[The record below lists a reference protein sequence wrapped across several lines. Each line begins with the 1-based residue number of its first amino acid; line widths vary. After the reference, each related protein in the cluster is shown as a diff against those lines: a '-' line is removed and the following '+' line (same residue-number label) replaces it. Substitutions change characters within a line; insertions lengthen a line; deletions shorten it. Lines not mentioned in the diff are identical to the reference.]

1 MTVYIPIFYQV
12 FYVVIPTIS
21 LVGNCSVVYVTI
33 RSRTL
38 RSACNIFIALI
49 SLGDAVHMLAHFAM
63 IALYHISPVLFTFS
77 HKFPSFLAPLRLSGN
92 GEQKINQ

>member
-1 MTVYIPIFYQV
+1 MDIPIFYQV

-21 LVGNCSVVYVTI
+21 LIGNCSVVYVTI

-49 SLGDAVHMLAHFAM
+49 SLGDAVHTFAHFTM
-63 IALYHISPVLFTFS
+63 IASYYM
-77 HKFPSFLAPLRLSGN
+77 
-92 GEQKINQ
+92 